1 MVKKAQHSLIFCS
14 KIMKNLLKV
23 VAPLI
28 GIILPISSVL
38 GQQRSDSI
46 FKKLELKEIYIR
58 GYALSKNPGSQFYQS
73 SNLSSTEDIL
83 SKIEGI
89 SLVRRGP
96 IGMEPVL
103 RAFSAGQVN
112 VVIDGMKFFGACTDK
127 MDPVTIYTE
136 PVNLKTI
143 DIKYGGDGM
152 AMGST
157 VGGTLNLKLA
167 EAELNAEKR
176 ISGTIS
182 SGYYSAAKAVQ
193 NIMALDYSSKKWA
206 FRASGVYKKAD
217 NYKNGL
223 NETVNYSQY
232 QKSNASF
239 TGKYQVDKESFLK
252 FDLLLDDGWN
262 IGYPALPMD
271 VGFAKARIGALS
283 YKRLNFN
290 KTINVLEAKI
300 YANGI
305 RHAMDDTKRE
315 FVPMHMDMPGESQ
328 TQGAFIQA
336 QFKKLGAHNF
346 NIKLDSY
353 HNKVKADMTM
363 YPSNGAAMYML
374 TWPENHQYVSGIYLQ
389 DIVALDQNSRI
400 DIKVRMDA
408 AFSKIKDE
416 MGANQFAILGY
427 DVNQLKSNILK
438 NINLGY
444 TRNLGQMLTFYAS
457 AGYNERLATTSERY
471 GFYLFNR
478 MDNHDYLGNPNLKN
492 EQALNA
498 EINLL
503 ISNDKFALKLS
514 GFNSYL
520 NNYIIGKTISGH
532 NVMTIGASGVR
543 GYQNIKSASISG
555 AESNFN
561 YEFANRHFILNH
573 TLKWVYANDYLK
585 NPLPLIS
592 PLKSNLSLR
601 FSHGAYQI
609 QAENEISAAQNRINT
624 EFGESSTKSYS
635 IVNLRGNYS
644 FKWQKYNLEFSGGA
658 ENLFNK
664 AYYEHLDWGKL
675 LRPGRNIY
683 GMLSMKF

>member
-1 MVKKAQHSLIFCS
+1 MN
-14 KIMKNLLKV
+14 NLLKI
-23 VAPLI
+23 VAPLFAI
-28 GIILPISSVL
+28 FPAISSVFA
-38 GQQRSDSI
+38 QQSSDSI
-46 FKKLELKEIYIR
+46 FKKLELKDIYIR
-58 GYALSKNPGSQFYQS
+58 GYAISKNPGSQFYQS

-83 SKIEGI
+83 SKVEGI

-127 MDPVTIYTE
+127 MDPATIYTE

-143 DIKYGGDGM
+143 DIKYAGDGM
-152 AMGST
+152 AMGSS

-176 ISGTIS
+176 ISGTIT
-182 SGYYSAAKAVQ
+182 SGYYSAANALQ
-193 NIMALDYSSKKWA
+193 NILAMDYSAKKWA

-217 NYKNGL
+217 NYRNGL
-223 NETVNYSQY
+223 NEIVNYSQY
-232 QKSNASF
+232 QKSNASI
-239 TGKYQVDKESFLK
+239 TGKYKIDKQSFVK
-252 FDLLLDDGWN
+252 FDFLLDDGWN

-271 VGFAKARIGALS
+271 VGYAKARIGAMS
-283 YKRLNFN
+283 YKRISLE
-290 KTINVLEAKI
+290 KKINVLEAKI
-300 YANGI
+300 YANSI

-315 FVPMHMDMPGESQ
+315 FVPIHMDMPGESQ

-336 QFKKLGAHNF
+336 QLKNIGKHSF

-363 YPSNGAAMYML
+363 YPTNGAAMYML

-389 DIVALDQNSRI
+389 DNISIDQKSKI
-400 DIKVRMDA
+400 DFKVRLEA
-408 AFSKIKDE
+408 AFSKIRGE
-416 MGANQFAILGY
+416 MGKNQFAILGH
-427 DVNQLKSNILK
+427 DVNQLKSNVLK

-444 TRNLGQMLTFYAS
+444 SRSIGQMVTVYAS

-478 MDNHDYLGNPNLKN
+478 MDNHDYIGNPNLKN
-492 EQALNA
+492 EQALNG
-498 EINLL
+498 EINFL
-503 ISNDKFALKLS
+503 ISNEKFALKLS
-514 GFNSYL
+514 GFSNYL
-520 NNYIIGKTISGH
+520 KNYIIGKTLSGLS
-532 NVMTIGASGVR
+532 VMTIGASGVR
-543 GYQNIKSASISG
+543 EYQNIKSATISG

-573 TLKWVYANDYLK
+573 TLKWIYANDYQQ

-624 EFGESSTKSYS
+624 EFGESSTKSFA
-635 IVNLRGNYS
+635 ILNLRGSYS
-644 FKWQKYNLEFSGGA
+644 FKMHKYNLEFSAGA

-683 GMLSMKF
+683 GVLSMKF